1 MTRPRPLLLDC
12 TLRDGGYQTDWRFS
26 DGFVADWLTVC
37 AALGVDRVELGYLR
51 VAAPTPA
58 APSGDYADLPRSLTL
73 AQRALL
79 AEAPRVSAAV
89 MVDAADAARVA
100 PEEAADRVAE
110 RLSEAPVTIE
120 TVRVATRM
128 DGLAGAAAVAT
139 ALAARGITPIV
150 NLMQAADLP
159 PEQLAAELPG
169 RLGEAPIQALYFA
182 DSFGRMRPADVTRLF
197 ETVGAA
203 LATPLG
209 FHAHDN
215 IGLAVANTQAA
226 IEAGA
231 RMVDATMGGLGR
243 GAGNAATET
252 VRLLL
257 DSAPTP
263 EALAACD
270 RFLARHVEPLRAE
283 SRWGATP
290 LYRWQARVGLH
301 PTYAQKL
308 AEDAAMTDLDRFA
321 VLDRLVA
328 SSPKGRY
335 DAGLLESARRAS

>member
-1 MTRPRPLLLDC
+1 MSAARPLLLDC
-12 TLRDGGYQTDWRFS
+12 TLRDGGYQTGWRFS
-26 DGFVADWLTVC
+26 DGFVADWLAVC
-37 AALGVDRVELGYLR
+37 AGLGVDRVELGYLR
-51 VAAPTPA
+51 VAGPA
-58 APSGDYADLPRSLTL
+58 HPEAAGDWADLPRSLTPG
-73 AQRALL
+73 QRALL
-79 AEAPRVSAAV
+79 AEAPAVSAAV
-89 MVDAADAARVA
+89 MVDAADAARLPA
-100 PEEAADRVAE
+100 EEAADRVAQ
-110 RLSEAPVTIE
+110 RLAEAPIAIP

-128 DGLAGAAAVAT
+128 DGLSGAAAFAT

-159 PEQLAAELPG
+159 PERLAAELPEQIG
-169 RLGEAPIQALYFA
+169 DAPIEALYFA
-182 DSFGRMRPADVTRLF
+182 DSFGRMRPTDVERLF
-197 ETVGAA
+197 ATVAAA
-203 LATPLG
+203 LPIPLG

-215 IGLAVANTQAA
+215 SGLAVANTQAA

-231 RMVDATMGGLGR
+231 RTVDATMGGLGR

-257 DSAPTP
+257 DPAPTAD
-263 EALAACD
+263 ALAACD

-321 VLDRLVA
+321 VLDRLAA
-328 SSPKGRY
+328 SSPRGRY
-335 DAGLLESARRAS
+335 DAGLLETARRAS